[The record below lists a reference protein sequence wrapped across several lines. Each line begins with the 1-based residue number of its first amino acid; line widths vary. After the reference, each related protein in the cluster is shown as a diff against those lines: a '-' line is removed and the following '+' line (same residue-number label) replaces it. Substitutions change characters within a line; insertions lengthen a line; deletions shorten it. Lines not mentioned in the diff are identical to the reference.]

1 MVTSERDSS
10 EGTGGVSRGAV
21 LPAGDQ
27 DDKVVDLGHQPRLLQ
42 VLRRSLR
49 QRLSVSPWYL
59 PIRRLVATSGDNLAS
74 DTELVI
80 EGFPRSGNTFA
91 EAAFRKAASQPVKL
105 AHHSHAAAQ
114 VVQAVKWKL
123 PCLVLIREPVEA
135 ARSLLM
141 HHPETVSEESCLRE
155 YSSFYET
162 VRPARA
168 GYVLARFDTLTR
180 DVGVVIDAV
189 NRRFNTSFEKLT
201 HTPAT
206 ELAIFDMV
214 DELGHSRGTTLGENE
229 PYSPRA
235 SQESK
240 LRREGEKNFAREL
253 FKAQRFAKDVARAR
267 AIYNFLSKSAD
278 V

>member
-1 MVTSERDSS
+1 MIDSERKSP
-10 EGTGGVSRGAV
+10 EGPSVASRGVV
-21 LPAGDQ
+21 LPAQDQ
-27 DDKVVDLGHQPRLLQ
+27 DDAVTDFGQQPRLLQ
-42 VLRRSLR
+42 ALRRSLR

-59 PIRRLVATSGDNLAS
+59 PIRRLVATSSDNLTA

-91 EAAFRKAASQPVKL
+91 EAAFRKASDRPVKL

-141 HHPETVSEESCLRE
+141 HHPETVSEESSLRE

-162 VRPARA
+162 IKPARA

-189 NRRFNTSFEKLT
+189 NRRFGTAFERLS
-201 HTPAT
+201 HTPDM

-214 DELGHSRGTTLGENE
+214 DELGRLRGTTVGEKE

-235 SQESK
+235 SQDSK
-240 LRREGEKNFAREL
+240 LRREGEKHFAREL
-253 FKAQRFAKDVARAR
+253 FKAPRFAKDVARAR
-267 AIYNFLSKSAD
+267 AIYNVLVKSAD
-278 V
+278 I